1 MFFRRKKPRPE
12 VKKEIPDGLWI
23 KCDSCGEILY
33 RKELAKRLWICE
45 KCGYHFKIDSRRY
58 ISLLTDEFKELF
70 SELSP
75 ANPLGFKDYIEKL
88 EKDHKKT
95 GLKDAIISGEAKIG
109 HHSVVF
115 SCMDFY
121 FRGGSMG
128 SVVGEK
134 VKLAILHAINKKI
147 PLVVVCA
154 SGGARMQEGILS
166 LMQMAKTSAT
176 LSLLADAKIPY
187 ISVLT
192 NPTTAGV
199 MASYASLGDIVIAEP
214 GALIGFAG
222 PRVIKDTVREELPPG
237 FQTAEF
243 LLEHGLLDAVV
254 PRDRLKET
262 IIKILDF
269 FNS

>member
-1 MFFRRKKPRPE
+1 MFLRRKKPRP
-12 VKKEIPDGLWI
+12 VTKKEIPDGLWV

-33 RKELAKRLWICE
+33 RKELARKLWVCE
-45 KCGYHFKIDSRRY
+45 RCGYHFKIDSRKY
-58 ISLLTDEFKELF
+58 ISILTDEFKEIF
-70 SELSP
+70 TELTP
-75 ANPLGFKDYIEKL
+75 TNPLDFQDYSEKL
-88 EKDHKKT
+88 EKDRKKT
-95 GLKDAIISGEAKIG
+95 SLNDAAISGEAKIEK
-109 HHSVVF
+109 HRIVLCAMEF
-115 SCMDFY
+115 F

-134 VKLAILHAINKKI
+134 VKLSINHAIKRKV
-147 PLVVVCA
+147 PLVIVCA

-176 LSLLADAKIPY
+176 LNLLSDAKIPY
-187 ISVLT
+187 ISILT

-199 MASYASLGDIVIAEP
+199 MASYASLGDLVIAEP

-222 PRVIKDTVREELPPG
+222 PRVIMDTVKEELPPG

-254 PRDRLKET
+254 PRVELKDKL
-262 IIKILDF
+262 ISILDF
-269 FNS
+269 FKS